1 MDAETV
7 LDAQKEAAAAATST
21 GFDART
27 VGDRRPLEWRA
38 GARWASVLGLVAA
51 DVLAWGLSAGIIY
64 AIRTLIWGS
73 IPLFW
78 ALYACGISWILLRF
92 GVGLY
97 PAVGVS
103 QPEELRRSVRS
114 TTVAALIHLGMLVAL
129 GEYQPWRT
137 MGLGV
142 WLLVVPIA
150 YFCRGTAKR
159 LLIRHRLFGHPYVV
173 VGTGEKGSRAVKEM
187 LGNPELGLVPVAAF
201 ADEAQL
207 HEGHLR
213 GVPVLGSIDDAGRYP
228 FPYPV
233 HHAVVAVGGNEASAD
248 RLSELTARLAK
259 RYLSVRIFADLTGS
273 SNLWVQPYPL
283 GPYVALEIPSARL
296 SAAQRFIKRAFDL
309 IAIVP
314 VFLVTV
320 PVVAIAA
327 FLVKVLSPGPAFFSQ
342 EREGLDGKPIRIWK
356 LRTMVLDAEHRLTEH
371 LAEDVRV
378 RFEWERTFKLRHD
391 PRVIPKIGSFLRRAS
406 IDELPQLW
414 NVVKGEM
421 SLVGPRIMPRKE
433 VERYSEA
440 GRELRRG
447 VPPGMTGLWQVMY
460 RNNSGNNSDL
470 GIREVADSYYV
481 NNWSVWLDAW
491 ILLRTVRVVLT
502 DVAAPDVIGL
512 KGAGTSPE
520 APEGRRASILLAEDL
535 PVNQLFAT
543 AILKNGGYDVD
554 VVGDGAEAVQAVQRG
569 EYDLVLMD
577 VQMPVLDGVEATRRI
592 RSLGGGKASDI
603 PILALTANSL
613 PEEVARCR
621 AAGMNAHV
629 AKPIDGDALLGAVAR
644 WLGQK
649 EAGGAS
655 EIVAGLPGTGEVVLD
670 EEHITRLARLLEPA
684 EFDEIVG
691 KFEAELPKHLN
702 AITAAGADRA
712 RVEWEAHALISLSG
726 NLGLVELSSCS
737 RRLRDASRA
746 GGGEDVGPLV
756 HALGVAAERAL
767 ASLRRRP

>member
-1 MDAETV
+1 MDAETITNARK
-7 LDAQKEAAAAATST
+7 DAAGAATST
-21 GFDART
+21 GSDAPPLS
-27 VGDRRPLEWRA
+27 DRRPLEWRA

-51 DVLAWGLSAGIIY
+51 DVLAWSLSAGIIY
-64 AIRTLIWGS
+64 VIRTLIWGS

-103 QPEELRRSVRS
+103 QPEELRRSARS
-114 TTVAALIHLGMLVAL
+114 TAAAALIHFGMLVAL

-137 MGLGV
+137 IGLGV

-150 YFCRGTAKR
+150 YFCRGAAKQ
-159 LLIRHRLFGHPYVV
+159 LLIRHRLFGQPYVV
-173 VGTGEKGSRAVKEM
+173 IGTGEKVSRAVKEM

-201 ADEAQL
+201 GGESQL
-207 HEGHLR
+207 REGHLR
-213 GVPVLGSIDDAGRYP
+213 GVPVLGLIDDAGRYP

-233 HHAVVAVGGNEASAD
+233 RHAVVALGGSEANAD
-248 RLSELTARLAK
+248 RLAELTAWLAK

-273 SNLWVQPYPL
+273 SNLWVQPHPL
-283 GPYVALEIPSARL
+283 GPYVTLEIPSARL
-296 SAAQRFIKRAFDL
+296 SVTQRLIKRTFDL
-309 IAIVP
+309 IVIIP
-314 VFLVTV
+314 VFLVTA
-320 PVVAIAA
+320 PIVAVAA
-327 FLVKVLSPGPAFFSQ
+327 LLVKTLSPGPAFFSQ
-342 EREGLDGKPIRIWK
+342 EREGLNGKPIRIWK
-356 LRTMVLDAEHRLTEH
+356 LRTMVTDAEQRLIDH

-378 RFEWERTFKLRHD
+378 RFEWERTFKLRQD
-391 PRVIPKIGSFLRRAS
+391 PRVVPKIGSFLRRAS

-502 DVAAPDVIGL
+502 DLAAPDVIGL
-512 KGAGTSPE
+512 KGAGESPE
-520 APEGRRASILLAEDL
+520 AAEGRRISILLAEDL
-535 PVNQLFAT
+535 PMNQLFAT

-554 VVGDGAEAVQAVQRG
+554 VVGDGAQAVQAVQHG
-569 EYDLVLMD
+569 DYDLVLMD
-577 VQMPVLDGVEATRRI
+577 VRMPVLDGIEATRRI
-592 RSLGGGKASDI
+592 RSLGGGKTSDI
-603 PILALTANSL
+603 PILALTASSL
-613 PEEVARCR
+613 PEEVARCHS
-621 AAGMNAHV
+621 AGMNAHIL
-629 AKPIDGDALLGAVAR
+629 KPINGDALLEAVAR
-644 WLGQK
+644 WLGSK
-649 EAGGAS
+649 EAGGTS
-655 EIVAGLPGTGEVVLD
+655 EVVAGLPGTGEAVLD
-670 EEHITRLARLLEPA
+670 EDHITRLARFLEPA

-691 KFEAELPKHLN
+691 KFETELPKHLN
-702 AITAAGADRA
+702 AITTAGADRA

-737 RRLRDASRA
+737 RRLRDACRA
-746 GGGEDVGPLV
+746 GDGEDFGPV
-756 HALGVAAERAL
+756 VQELGKAAERAL